1 MKKLLVLFTC
11 LLLFVSCTFHEMEI
25 TTQNGVVD
33 KVETNDS
40 YGYKFR
46 VEVKCIV
53 KKGVTHE
60 KYVLLTDKN
69 YRVGDTL
76 CIK

>member
-1 MKKLLVLFTC
+1 MKKLLVIFTG
-11 LLLFVSCTFHEMEI
+11 LLLFASCTEI
-25 TTQNGVVD
+25 TMQNGVIV
-33 KVETNDS
+33 KVETTNT
-40 YGYKFR
+40 YGYKYR
-46 VEVKCIV
+46 VEVKSIV
-53 KKGVTHE
+53 KKGLDPG

>member
-1 MKKLLVLFTC
+1 MKKLFVLFTG
-11 LLLFVSCTFHEMEI
+11 LLLFASCTFHEVEI
-25 TTQNGVVD
+25 AMQNGVVV
-33 KVETNDS
+33 KVETNDA
-40 YGYKFR
+40 YGYKYR

-53 KKGVTHE
+53 KKGLDPG

-69 YRVGDTL
+69 YQVGDTL

>member
-1 MKKLLVLFTC
+1 MKKLSVLFTG
-11 LLLFVSCTFHEMEI
+11 LLLFASCTKI
-25 TTQNGVVD
+25 TMQNGVVV
-33 KVETNDS
+33 KVETYNE
-40 YGYKFR
+40 YGYKYR
-46 VEVKCIV
+46 VEVKSIANE
-53 KKGVTHE
+53 GIYFG

>member
-1 MKKLLVLFTC
+1 MKKLLVLFTG
-11 LLLFVSCTFHEMEI
+11 LLLFASCTFHEDEI
-25 TTQNGVVD
+25 AMQNGVVV
-33 KVETNDS
+33 KVETNDA

-46 VEVKCIV
+46 VEVKNIA
-53 KKGVTHE
+53 KKGLSPE

-69 YRVGDTL
+69 YLVGDTL

>member
-1 MKKLLVLFTC
+1 MKKLLVLFTG
-11 LLLFVSCTFHEMEI
+11 LLLFASCTEI
-25 TTQNGVVD
+25 TMQNGVVV
-33 KVETNDS
+33 KVETTDA
-40 YGYKFR
+40 YGYKYR
-46 VEVKCIV
+46 VEVKSIV
-53 KKGVTHE
+53 KKGLDPG

>member
-1 MKKLLVLFTC
+1 MKKLILFISG
-11 LLLFVSCTFHEMEI
+11 LLLVSCNCGDEVAMQDGI
-25 TTQNGVVD
+25 VN
-33 KVETNDS
+33 KVETNDTH
-40 YGYKFR
+40 GYKYR
-46 VEVKCIV
+46 VEVKHV
-53 KKGVTHE
+53 AKKGIATG

>member
-1 MKKLLVLFTC
+1 MKKLLVLFTG
-11 LLLFVSCTFHEMEI
+11 LLLFASCTEVEI
-25 TTQNGVVD
+25 AMQNGVVV
-33 KVETNDS
+33 KVETNDA
-40 YGYKFR
+40 YGYKYR
-46 VEVKCIV
+46 VEVKSIV
-53 KKGVTHE
+53 KKGLYPG